1 MKHPSWC
8 DEDDCESGWHTIS
21 ASYSNDAL
29 AKIEVR
35 LAKATDDGTFELD
48 LGRGDGAF
56 NSNKSERDVQWEIN
70 QLKEFRDR
78 LTLLI
83 KAFESK

>member
-35 LAKATDDGTFELD
+35 LAKATADGTFELD
-48 LGRGDGAF
+48 LGRGDGDF

>member
-35 LAKATDDGTFELD
+35 LAKAIDDGTFELD